1 MEGKTHNAGPNTAPV
16 QSTVDHIIILIVRVG
31 MLLILMV
38 YEKGKMFTLTI
49 ILAKSITRLTSAT
62 YLARSITRLT
72 SATYI

>member
-1 MEGKTHNAGPNTAPV
+1 
-16 QSTVDHIIILIVRVG
+16 

-49 ILAKSITRLTSAT
+49 ILAKSITRLISAT

-72 SATYI
+72 SATYIKLKLQQVLNKSQSPN